1 MDDNRSQTKFSG
13 EMRRFL
19 FAAKLLPDH
28 CAVSYIEKIP
38 HTSAQLAAALD
49 YRFSSDELREI
60 VQEADEKDWWPT
72 SEWIDAYLKER
83 WPTTQHAE
91 PLRTEILSEMALV
104 RAFAFDSP
112 TILESAA
119 SDHGCHWGC
128 HNQKFWLYP
137 KDVVLSV
144 LGIVYGATR
153 GELSWREIG

>member
-1 MDDNRSQTKFSG
+1 MDDNRSQTEFSG

-19 FAAKLLPDH
+19 FAVKLLPDH

-49 YRFSSDELREI
+49 YRFSYDELREI

-91 PLRTEILSEMALV
+91 PLRTEMLSEMALV

-112 TILESAA
+112 AILESAA
-119 SDHGCHWGC
+119 SNHGCHWGC

-137 KDVVLSV
+137 KDAGLR
-144 LGIVYGATR
+144 TR
-153 GELSWREIG
+153 SILRVRQ